1 MGKTDF
7 KFHTTL
13 RVRWGE
19 CDRQGIVYYGAY
31 LDYLETAQGAYYR
44 NLGFSLY
51 KLAETG
57 HFDTATVKVTI
68 QYKAPALVEDLLD
81 VCFRVAGIGSTSITA
96 CMEIYRHR
104 TETLLTWAEAVYV
117 GYDASTGS
125 KKAVPDDLR
134 AVIQS
139 YEDTG
144 TPLSLDAFPEL
155 AKARVE
161 PDVPAPE

>member
-1 MGKTDF
+1 MGKADF
-7 KFHTTL
+7 KFHTMI

-31 LDYLETAQGAYYR
+31 LDYLETAQGAYFR

-51 KLAETG
+51 KLAEMG

-68 QYKAPALVEDLLD
+68 EYKSPARVEDPMD
-81 VCFRVAGIGSTSITA
+81 VYFRIAGIGSTSMTA
-96 CMEIYRHR
+96 LMEIYGHG
-104 TETLLTWAEAVYV
+104 TETLLTSAEAVYV
-117 GYDASTGS
+117 GYDASKGR
-125 KKAVPDDLR
+125 KKPVPDDLR
-134 AVIQS
+134 AVVQA

-144 TPLSLDAFPEL
+144 VPLNLDAFPEL

-161 PDVPAPE
+161 PDVPSPE

>member
-1 MGKTDF
+1 MSKTDF
-7 KFHTTL
+7 NFHTTV

-19 CDRQGIVYYGAY
+19 CDRQGIVYFGAY
-31 LDYLETAQGAYYR
+31 LDYLETAEGAYFR

-68 QYKAPALVEDLLD
+68 EYKAPARVEDLLD
-81 VCFRVAGIGSTSITA
+81 VCFRVSGMGSTSMTA
-96 CMEIYRHR
+96 CMEIYRHG
-104 TETLLTWAEAVYV
+104 TEMLLTWAEAVYV
-117 GYDASTGS
+117 GYDASTGN
-125 KKAVPDDLR
+125 KKPVPDDLR
-134 AVIQS
+134 AVIQA

>member
-7 KFHTTL
+7 RFHTRV

-31 LDYLETAQGAYYR
+31 LDYLEAAQGAYFR
-44 NLGFSLY
+44 NLGFSIY

-68 QYKAPALVEDLLD
+68 EYKSPARVEDMLD
-81 VCFRVAGIGSTSITA
+81 VYFRIASFGSTSLTA
-96 CMEIYRHR
+96 RMEIYRQG
-104 TETLLTWAEAVYV
+104 TETLLTAAEAVYV
-117 GYDASTGS
+117 GYDASTG
-125 KKAVPDDLR
+125 KTKPVPDDLR
-134 AVIQS
+134 AVAQG

-144 TPLSLDAFPEL
+144 TPPSLDAFPEL
-155 AKARVE
+155 AKASVA
-161 PDVPAPE
+161 PDIPTPE